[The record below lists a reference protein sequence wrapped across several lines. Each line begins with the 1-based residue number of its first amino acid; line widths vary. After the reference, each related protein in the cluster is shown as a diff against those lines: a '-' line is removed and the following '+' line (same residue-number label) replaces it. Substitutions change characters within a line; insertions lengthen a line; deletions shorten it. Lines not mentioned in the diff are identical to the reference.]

1 MLNKLQKGID
11 EGMTIIGS
19 VLICVMFVVIIAN
32 VILRLIPA
40 VGGFSWYME
49 FSQYANVWAMML
61 GAAGVACAGTNLR
74 VEVIDALLKNWK
86 YGYRFTRII
95 VDVFELIFYVLV
107 TYSGFLLSTKAKQ
120 KVSTMP
126 KFTMGQV
133 YAIFPVAGVLCIIAV
148 LIHLAVTLTTPAEA
162 KALEAASEVKEVEE
176 EVSGK

>member
-1 MLNKLQKGID
+1 MLNKLQKRID
-11 EGMTIIGS
+11 ECMTIIGS

-40 VGGFSWYME
+40 VGGFSWYRE

-74 VEVIDALLKNWK
+74 VEVIDALLENWK